1 MILVTGGTGYIG
13 SHASLVLHEAGHE
26 VVLLDNLSNSDA
38 AVLDRLAVLA
48 GRPFAFV
55 EGDIRDETLLA
66 QVFAEYQID
75 GVMHFAGLKS
85 VAESVADPLKYFDN
99 NVAGTRTLLGAMSAA
114 NVHRMVFSSSA
125 TVYDGSQRPPFAED
139 AALGASNPYGN
150 SKAQVEALLADVAA
164 SDQRWSFA
172 LLRYFNPVGG
182 HESGLLGENP
192 RGIPNNLMPYICQVA
207 SGMRE
212 SLTVHGDD
220 YPTVDGTG
228 VRDFIHVMDLVDGH
242 VAALD
247 YCMKNSGVLTANLG
261 TGTGTSV
268 IQLIETFER
277 ITGNRVPFQIGPR
290 RPGDVAE
297 SWADAAVAERLLGW
311 RAKLG
316 LPEMCRDSWTWQ
328 STLAR
333 GDV

>member
-26 VVLLDNLSNSDA
+26 VVLLDNLSNSDRS
-38 AVLDRLAVLA
+38 VLDRLKVLA
-48 GRPFAFV
+48 GRSFKFV

-66 QVFAEYQID
+66 QLFSEYQIEA
-75 GVMHFAGLKS
+75 VMHFAGLKS
-85 VAESVADPLKYFDN
+85 VAESVANPLKYFDN
-99 NVAGTRTLLGAMSAA
+99 NVAGTRVLLGAMTAA
-114 NVHRMVFSSSA
+114 GVHKMVFSSSA
-125 TVYDGSQRPPFAED
+125 TVYDGSQRPPFSED
-139 AALGASNPYGN
+139 AGLGASNPYGN
-150 SKAQVEALLADVAA
+150 SKAQVETLLTDVAA
-164 SDQRWSFA
+164 ADPNWSFA

-182 HESGLLGENP
+182 HESGLLGESP
-192 RGIPNNLMPYICQVA
+192 RGVPNNLMPYICQVA
-207 SGMRE
+207 SGARE
-212 SLTVHGDD
+212 SLTIHGND

-247 YCMKNSGVLTANLG
+247 YCMKTSGVLTANLG

-268 IQLIETFER
+268 IQLIETFEK

-290 RPGDVAE
+290 RAGDVAE
-297 SWADAAVAERLLGW
+297 SWADAGVAERVLGW

-316 LPEMCRDSWTWQ
+316 LSEMCRDSWMWQ

-333 GDV
+333 GEA